1 MRAPVWQDEVTYIA
15 VLSNVDLHC
24 CLLLHSLLL
33 LLLHLNLLLLVRLL
47 FLLLHHLRR
56 RHLRL
61 LLLLR
66 RRLLL
71 HLLLWHIRSL
81 LLRHIRS
88 LLLHLLW
95 YWAPALQL
103 LRCQYFYFCTSNASK
118 LSTCPGICPPPLI
131 AAISG
136 LTIGCC

>member
-33 LLLHLNLLLLVRLL
+33 LLLHLNLLLLVR
-47 FLLLHHLRR
+47 
-56 RHLRL
+56 
-61 LLLLR
+61 LLLR